1 MTDRVIYVIA
11 GEPSGDLL
19 GARLMK
25 AIKAQSTEPVHFI
38 GVGGPNMVEEGLDSL
53 FPMSDL
59 SVMGLAEIIPHIP
72 KLLKRI
78 KQTVENVLQQKPD
91 CLITIDAPGFCF
103 RVAKQLKGKGIPLI
117 HYVAP
122 TVWAWKPGRAKKIAQ
137 FLDHLMVIL
146 PFEPP
151 YFEKEGLNATFVG
164 HSVIESGM
172 GDISADD
179 FKTRHGI
186 PKDVPVL
193 CVLPGSRQSE
203 VSQLLPIFKESVR
216 ALKEKFPTLRIVVPT
231 VATVAKTVKEDT
243 LSWSVPVLVVEG
255 QDEKFGAFKAANAAL
270 AASGTVSLE
279 LALAK
284 TPTVITYR
292 LKKMTHFIASRLIKA
307 KYASIIN
314 MLHGRYVTPELLQDD
329 CCPEKIIPLI
339 SDLLD
344 QKQSNLDQHKDF
356 ESALKMLGLGDDR
369 TPSMRAADCV
379 LSLIQSSSKEA

>member
-1 MTDRVIYVIA
+1 MSERLIYVIA

-25 AIKAQSTEPVHFI
+25 AIKERSDDKVRFI
-38 GVGGPNMVEEGLDSL
+38 GIGGPNMENEGLDSL

-78 KQTVENVLQQKPD
+78 KQTIEDVQAQKPD

-103 RVAKQLKGKGIPLI
+103 RVARKLKGKGIPLI

-151 YFEKEGLNATFVG
+151 YFEKEGLPATFVG
-164 HSVIESGM
+164 HSVIESGIENTNS
-172 GDISADD
+172 DV
-179 FKTRHGI
+179 FKKRHGI
-186 PKDVPVL
+186 PNDVPLL
-193 CVLPGSRQSE
+193 CVLPGSRHSE
-203 VSQLLPIFKESVR
+203 ITQLLPIFKECVKS
-216 ALKEKFPTLRIVVPT
+216 LKDKFPTLRIVLPT
-231 VATVAKTVKEDT
+231 VSTVAKTVKEHT
-243 LSWSVPVLVVEG
+243 ITWGVPVLVVEG

-292 LKKMTHFIASRLIKA
+292 LKKMTHWIASRLIKA
-307 KYASIIN
+307 KYASIVN
-314 MLHGRYVTPELLQDD
+314 MLHNKYVTPELLQDD

-339 SDLLD
+339 SDLLTQD
-344 QKQSNLDQHKDF
+344 QSNKDQHKDF
-356 ESALKMLGLGDDR
+356 EVALKMLGLGDEKS
-369 TPSMRAADCV
+369 PSERAADCV
-379 LSLIQSSSKEA
+379 LSLINTPKKEV

>member
-1 MTDRVIYVIA
+1 MSERLIYVIA

-25 AIKAQSTEPVHFI
+25 AIKARSDDKIRFI
-38 GVGGPNMVEEGLDSL
+38 GIGGPNMVNEGLNSL

-78 KQTVENVLQQKPD
+78 KQTIEDVQLQNPD

-103 RVAKQLKGKGIPLI
+103 RVARKLKGKGIPLI

-151 YFEKEGLNATFVG
+151 YFEKEGLPATFVG
-164 HSVIESGM
+164 HSVIESGIENTDA
-172 GDISADD
+172 GA
-179 FKTRHGI
+179 FKERHGI
-186 PKDVPVL
+186 PSDVPLL
-193 CVLPGSRQSE
+193 CVLPGSRYSE
-203 VSQLLPIFKESVR
+203 ISQLLPIFKECVTS
-216 ALKEKFPTLRIVVPT
+216 LKEKFPTLRIVLPT
-231 VATVAKTVKEDT
+231 VANVAKTVKEDT
-243 LSWSVPVLVVEG
+243 ITWGVPVLVVEG

-292 LKKMTHFIASRLIKA
+292 LKKMTHWIASRLIKA
-307 KYASIIN
+307 KYASIVN
-314 MLHGRYVTPELLQDD
+314 MLHNRYVTPELLQDD

-339 SDLLD
+339 SDLLA
-344 QKQSNLDQHKDF
+344 QKQTNFDQHKDF
-356 ESALKMLGLGDDR
+356 DAALKMLGLGDEKS
-369 TPSMRAADCV
+369 PSERAADCV
-379 LSLIQSSSKEA
+379 LSIIDTAQKEV

>member
-1 MTDRVIYVIA
+1 MTDRVIYIIA

-25 AIKAQSTEPVHFI
+25 TIKSQSTDPIHFI
-38 GVGGPNMVEEGLDSL
+38 GIGGPNMADEGLDSL

-78 KQTVENVLQQKPD
+78 KQTVEDVQVQKPD

-103 RVAKQLKGKGIPLI
+103 RVARKLKGKGIPLI

-151 YFEKEGLNATFVG
+151 YFEKEGLPATFVG

-172 GDISADD
+172 DTINGDE
-179 FKTRHGI
+179 FKQRHGI
-186 PKDVPVL
+186 PNDVPLL
-193 CVLPGSRQSE
+193 CVLPGSRHSE
-203 VSQLLPIFKESVR
+203 VSQLLPIFKECVQS
-216 ALKEKFPTLRIVVPT
+216 LKKSFPHLRIVLPT
-231 VATVAKTVKEDT
+231 VSTVAKAVRDHT
-243 LSWSVPVLVVEG
+243 LNWDVPVLVIEG
-255 QDEKFGAFKAANAAL
+255 QEEKFGAFKSADAAL

-292 LKKMTHFIASRLIKA
+292 LKKMTHWIASRLIKA

-314 MLHGRYVTPELLQDD
+314 ILHDKYVTPELLQDE

-339 SDLLD
+339 TELLER
-344 QKQSNLDQHKDF
+344 KQANFDQHKDF
-356 ESALKMLGLGDDR
+356 DTALKMLGLGEVK
-369 TPSMRAADCV
+369 TPSERAADCV
-379 LSLIQSSSKEA
+379 LSIINSSTKA